1 MLIVEPLFDT
11 HEIMNL
17 HNLNDVHHIRCPE
30 IQNLKSVCCLY
41 TYLGYLGYLGKVYP
55 GSRNGHQ
62 MSDHREGV

>member
-41 TYLGYLGYLGKVYP
+41 NFIKCDEIDENLTAWLNSLQ
-55 GSRNGHQ
+55 S
-62 MSDHREGV
+62 